1 MLKYQMI
8 TDAQALFRALAMAS
22 GFVIFGNFVVL
33 SDAAAGM
40 SAVLFIAVAAILAF
54 TCLVKLPGL
63 FRLTPQK
70 VSELQTMMA
79 DCPEESR
86 VIVQG
91 LMRGCQLRERDYRFV
106 RKAFISHLE
115 KRNSTGSVLQQ

>member
-8 TDAQALFRALAMAS
+8 TDAQALFRALTMAS

-33 SDAAAGM
+33 SDSAAGA
-40 SAVLFIAVAAILAF
+40 SAVLFIAVSALLAF
-54 TCLVKLPGL
+54 ISLVKLPSL

-70 VSELQTMMA
+70 VSELQTMMV
-79 DCPEESR
+79 DCPAESR

-106 RKAFISHLE
+106 RKAFIRHLE
-115 KRNSTGSVLQQ
+115 MRNHAGSALQQ